1 MGPRAADGPLGYNTF
16 PVVMTIAGD
25 NGTERVITPRGIFP
39 HMTGDD
45 ERLLAKAR
53 RLAGLIECADCG
65 GLTLSQT
72 GRCRACREEHVRTIV

>member
-1 MGPRAADGPLGYNTF
+1 
-16 PVVMTIAGD
+16 
-25 NGTERVITPRGIFP
+25 
-39 HMTGDD
+39 MTGDD